1 MGFVRLFL
9 AALVLISHMAYT
21 FWGLNPG
28 VWAVVIFYL
37 LAGQVV
43 ASLWQKAPSDQRLK
57 WFLRDRALRILPVYF
72 VSLLVVVLLWSFD
85 LLQDNFFLSAQP
97 TVSGWLANLSIVPLS
112 YFMYNGTDTFTFLP
126 TAWSLGV
133 ELQFYAL
140 VPLLLSHP
148 RLARWAFVASLLIF
162 IMAQIGVLHSDHFG
176 YRLLPGVL
184 WVFLCGVGLSTA
196 RLFPRYLL
204 PGLWFLCCV
213 YATYLLI
220 DFKAQPYLLEV
231 ALGFVFGL
239 PLVYLGLVYKPDS
252 KRYNHYQ
259 RLAGAYSYPVFLIHL
274 PLIWCLDP
282 RWLAS
287 SWGWLWVLMGSLFYA
302 VVVHHLIEIPLWQRL
317 RPMLQNAVYD
327 HKVTKVS

>member
-43 ASLWQKAPSDQRLK
+43 ASLWQKAPLDQRLK

-72 VSLLVVVLLWSFD
+72 VSLLVVVALWFFG
-85 LLQDNFFLSAQP
+85 LLQDNYFLSAQSSVP
-97 TVSGWLANLSIVPLS
+97 GWLANFSIVPLS

-126 TAWSLGV
+126 PAWSLGV
-133 ELQFYAL
+133 ELQFYLL
-140 VPLLLSHP
+140 VPLLLSHR
-148 RLARWAFVASLLIF
+148 RLARWVFVVSLLIF
-162 IMAQIGVLHSDHFG
+162 IMAQVGVLHSDHFG

-184 WVFLCGVGLSTA
+184 WVFLCGMALSAT
-196 RLFPRYLL
+196 RLLPRYLL
-204 PGLWFLCCV
+204 LGVWLSCCV

-220 DFKAQPYLLEV
+220 DFKLQPYLLEV
-231 ALGFVFGL
+231 ALGFVIGL
-239 PLVYLGLVYKPDS
+239 PLVYIGTVYKPNS
-252 KRYNHYQ
+252 KRYHYYQ

-282 RWLAS
+282 TWLATA
-287 SWGWLWVLMGSLFYA
+287 WGWLWVLLGSLVYA
-302 VVVHHLIEIPLWQRL
+302 IAVHHLIEIPLWQRL
-317 RPMLQNAVYD
+317 RPMLKNSVYD
-327 HKVTKVS
+327 SKMTTQR